1 MANRGYAGYY
11 KNVYLRS
18 SYEYAYVKL
27 LDQEGIDWKYEQ
39 KTYDL
44 GYRKYTP
51 DFFIYDNTG
60 QLKYVV
66 EIKSE
71 VKKEQDRALKALDE
85 LKKQYGINGFML
97 TYKDLYN
104 IYLQKGLNLNKTIN
118 EWITSDKTTIN
129 KDITGENNPHYGLKH
144 SEETKRRIGEM
155 TKQRWELHR
164 EVYLEAS
171 KKGAQ
176 KAREKLKGKIKVERI
191 KKICPICSKEFR
203 ILITNQKQKYCSQLC
218 ANKANSKLGAEKE
231 KQQAQILRDKIRE
244 HVMEW
249 AKNNK
254 EIILSTPYNKIKTNL
269 KPLFDEIENKYGI
282 KDLRIIS
289 KSVFGEDKG
298 RKELLRFLKEYVS

>member
-11 KNVYLRS
+11 KNIYLRS
-18 SYEYAYVKL
+18 SYEYAYAKL
-27 LDQEGIDWKYEQ
+27 LDEEKVEWGYEQ

-51 DFFIYDNTG
+51 DFFIYGNG
-60 QLKYVV
+60 QLKYIV

-71 VKKEQDRALKALDE
+71 VKKEQDKALKALNE

-118 EWITSDKTTIN
+118 EWIKSEKTTIN
-129 KDITGENNPHYGLKH
+129 KNISGENNPHYGLSH
-144 SEETKRRIGEM
+144 SEETKKIIGEQ
-155 TKQRWELHR
+155 TKQRWKINR
-164 EVYLEAS
+164 KIYLEAS

-176 KAREKLKGKIKVERI
+176 KAKEVLSGRIKVKRI
-191 KKICPICSKEFR
+191 NKICPICNKEFKV
-203 ILITNQKQKYCSQLC
+203 LITDKQQKYCSQLC
-218 ANKANSKLGAEKE
+218 ANKTNSKLGTE
-231 KQQAQILRDKIRE
+231 KQKQEAKILRDKIKE
-244 HVMEW
+244 FIMGW
-249 AKNNK
+249 AKDNK

-269 KPLFDEIENKYGI
+269 KPLFDDIENKYGI